1 MDLTR
6 IETVTFDVGGTLA
19 QGELDTEQYTKTLQ
33 AYFRSLG
40 FAGGSAQLNRAKQG
54 MLERIRH
61 AQRQNRELRFE
72 EAYQGLVFDLGLH
85 PTPEIITYIQ
95 QVYYRFFRMELVPQV
110 EDVLKTLSHRY
121 KLAIISNIIS
131 NVSRYAFHK
140 AGLDRFFE
148 QIVLSRDLGIRKPD
162 PDIFHFTLEA
172 LGVTSDRA
180 IHVGNS
186 LDQDVFGAHQVGM
199 NTVWITPST
208 EATTIQPDF
217 TISTLS
223 ELITIL

>member
-6 IETVTFDVGGTLA
+6 IEAVTFDVGGTLA

-95 QVYYRFFRMELVPQV
+95 QVYYRFFRIELVPQV
-110 EDVLKTLSHRY
+110 EDVLKTLSRRY

-131 NVSRYAFHK
+131 
-140 AGLDRFFE
+140 L
-148 QIVLSRDLGIRKPD
+148 L
-162 PDIFHFTLEA
+162 
-172 LGVTSDRA
+172 
-180 IHVGNS
+180 
-186 LDQDVFGAHQVGM
+186 
-199 NTVWITPST
+199 
-208 EATTIQPDF
+208 
-217 TISTLS
+217 IS
-223 ELITIL
+223 